1 MWFVSLEGVTSD
13 FRLAPGTGEP
23 LETGGRPIQE
33 MVIVPQSDFHFTHE
47 SLGSYLDKVRAVWAA
62 QSEAQYW
69 NIIAEWANN
78 EGVSFAAIERLGVAL
93 ANQKLFTREK
103 I

>member
-47 SLGSYLDKVRAVWAA
+47 S
-62 QSEAQYW
+62 QYW

-103 I
+103 S